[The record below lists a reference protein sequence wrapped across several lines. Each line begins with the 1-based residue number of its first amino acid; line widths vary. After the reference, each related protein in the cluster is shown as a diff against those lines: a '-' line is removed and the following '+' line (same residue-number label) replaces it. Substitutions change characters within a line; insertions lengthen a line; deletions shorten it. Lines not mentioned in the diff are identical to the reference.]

1 MMVRKSGV
9 ASEKC
14 SFILSV
20 TSGALVLV
28 VCVSGDMIV
37 CIVSGLCFLFAKMV
51 NIIHFVNRSCV

>member
-1 MMVRKSGV
+1 MVVAGVMVRKSGV

-28 VCVSGDMIV
+28 VCERRYDCMY
-37 CIVSGLCFLFAKMV
+37 CFG
-51 NIIHFVNRSCV
+51 FVFFICKNGQYYPFC